1 MIVSV
6 IQIFDEKINSLREMF
21 PVFCSGLEVEPGE
34 GSLTSTSG
42 SSLYSGS
49 EFEEFLPT
57 KGFLNVDS
65 LKSVLL

>member
-1 MIVSV
+1 M
-6 IQIFDEKINSLREMF
+6 FEKCF
-21 PVFCSGLEVEPGE
+21 PVFCSGRELEPSE

-57 KGFLNVDS
+57 KGFNQ
-65 LKSVLL
+65 SVFYSDDKVASFY

>member
-1 MIVSV
+1 M
-6 IQIFDEKINSLREMF
+6 FEKCF
-21 PVFCSGLEVEPGE
+21 PVFCSGHELEPCE

-57 KGFLNVDS
+57 KG
-65 LKSVLL
+65 

>member
-1 MIVSV
+1 ML
-6 IQIFDEKINSLREMF
+6 EKCF
-21 PVFCSGLEVEPGE
+21 PLFCSGQELEASE

-57 KGFLNVDS
+57 KG
-65 LKSVLL
+65 